1 MIPDSVPIE
10 TTVLKKITPNKKEK
24 KEMERTIEA
33 LKEQVS
39 KEIKK
44 TNIPIT
50 LELVGSTAKD
60 TYIRTAVDIDL
71 FLVFPV
77 TVPRAVLQEQGLK
90 IGRAILEQQEEC
102 FAEHPYVRGMFQGYK
117 TELVP
122 CYKIEHA
129 SQKLSAVDRTPLHT
143 RYIKDHLDESQKD
156 EVRLFKQF
164 LKGIGCYGAEA
175 EIEGFSGYLCEIMIL
190 KYRTFQQLIE
200 QVQHWCLREIL
211 TLEEGTNLEF
221 NTPLVFIDPVDSE
234 RNVASALSKE
244 KFDLFIKA
252 CQDYQKEPRLTF
264 FFPNKP
270 LPWPLEKI
278 TEHIETKEFIGIK
291 LPKPEIISENLYP
304 QIRKSVRSIKELCE
318 QHEFTIQ
325 DATFSVDEENVYIVL
340 QPKTKTLT
348 KTVSHTGPPTRLK
361 KNADEFIEKWL
372 DNPRTTKKPYEK
384 NKRLYVEI
392 ERDYTDIRQLLE
404 DQVRQLSLGKNID
417 LAISSEITVLDK
429 NDLLIDNLRMF
440 WTTYL
445 DSRMSWER

>member
-10 TTVLKKITPNKKEK
+10 IKVLKKITPNKKEK
-24 KEMERTIEA
+24 KEIEHIIEA
-33 LKEQVS
+33 LKEQVK

-50 LELVGSTAKD
+50 TELVGSTAKD

-71 FLVFPV
+71 FLVFPA
-77 TVPRAVLQEQGLK
+77 TVSRELLQEKGLK

-102 FAEHPYVRGMFQGYK
+102 FAEHPYVRGVFQGYK

-143 RYIKDHLDESQKD
+143 IYIKEHLHESQKK

-175 EIEGFSGYLCEIMIL
+175 EIEGFSGYLCEIMII

-200 QVQHWCLREIL
+200 NVQNWCYGEIL
-211 TLEEGTNLEF
+211 ALEKGTYPDF
-221 NTPLVFIDPVDSE
+221 KTPLIFIDPVDPE

-244 KFDLFIKA
+244 KFHLFITA
-252 CQDYQKEPRLTF
+252 CQEYKKKPRLTF
-264 FFPNKP
+264 FFPND
-270 LPWPLEKI
+270 LRPWSLEKI
-278 TEHIETKEFIGIK
+278 KKEIETKEFIGIK
-291 LPKPEIISENLYP
+291 LPKPDIIPENLYP
-304 QIRKSVRSIKELCE
+304 QVRKALRAIRDLCE
-318 QHEFTIQ
+318 QHEFTII
-325 DATFSVDEENVYIVL
+325 DATFSVDNENVYIVL
-340 QPKTKTLT
+340 HPKTRTLS
-348 KTVSHTGPPTRLK
+348 KFVLHLGPPVILK
-361 KNADEFIEKWL
+361 KNADEFIKKWV
-372 DNPRTTKKPYEK
+372 DNPRTIKKPYEK
-384 NKRLYVEI
+384 NGRLYVEI
-392 ERDYTDIRQLLE
+392 ERVYTNIRNLLE

-417 LAISSEITVLDK
+417 LAILKELMVIDK

-445 DSRMSWER
+445 DPRRAWDR